1 MTRVGDV
8 AVALLAA
15 GRGRRFGSNKLLVHI
30 DGVPLGLHISR
41 TLGGFDFAARFAV
54 CTAGSPLVTEFEGL
68 GFQTLLNEN
77 PERGQASSLHI
88 AVRAAERTNAQALL
102 VVLADMPFVTPEHI
116 LSVINSGG
124 LAASH
129 DGSAA
134 MPPALFPRAYW
145 PSLSAAQG
153 DRGGRGL
160 LSGAKLV
167 HASPSELRDIDVAA
181 DLPKPRQS

>member
-1 MTRVGDV
+1 MRAGDV

-15 GRGRRFGSNKLLVHI
+15 GKGRRFGSDKLLAPIHGI
-30 DGVPLGLHISR
+30 PMGLHIAR
-41 TLGGFDFAARFAV
+41 TLNKFDFAARFAV
-54 CTAGSPLVTEFEGL
+54 CGLGAPLEAEFERL
-68 GFQTLLNEN
+68 GFQTLINEN
-77 PERGQASSLHI
+77 PQRGQASSLHI

-116 LSVINSGG
+116 QSVINIGA

-153 DRGGRGL
+153 DRGGRAL
-160 LSGAKLV
+160 LSGAKIV
-167 HASPSELRDIDVAA
+167 HAPPSELRDIDVAA
-181 DLPKPRQS
+181 DLPTPGQS